1 MTRHTRY
8 AIYYAPPEGSGLAA
22 FGAAWLGWDAAT
34 GQPAAH
40 PDLGLDAARLT
51 STPRKYGF
59 HGTLKPPFR
68 LADGTDRTQ
77 LSAAVAGVAAR
88 HNCFDLPVRLARLG
102 RFCAVVPV
110 GEAPALA
117 ALAALAGDCVQALDR
132 FRAPPTAKELTKRRA
147 GGLSPAQEANLTAWG
162 YPYVLDEFRFHL
174 TLTGALAAEEAE
186 AVEATLADA
195 TAGLT
200 AEPLPVREI
209 CLFGEEADGHFRIL
223 ERHALTA

>member
-8 AIYYAPPEGSGLAA
+8 AVYYAPPDGSELAT

-34 GQPAAH
+34 GQPTAH

-51 STPRKYGF
+51 ATPRKYGF

-68 LADGTDRTQ
+68 LAEGTTEAE
-77 LSAAVAGVAAR
+77 LSAAVVQVAAA
-88 HNCFDLPVRLARLG
+88 HASFDLPIRLARLG
-102 RFCAVVPV
+102 RFCALVPM
-110 GEAPALA
+110 GEAA

-132 FRAPPTAKELTKRRA
+132 FRAPPTPDELAKRRA
-147 GGLSPAQEANLTAWG
+147 GGLTPAQEANLTTWG

-174 TLTGALAAEEAE
+174 TLTGAIATEEAA
-186 AVEATLADA
+186 AVEAALADA
-195 TAGLT
+195 TAHLT
-200 AEPLPVREI
+200 AEPMPVREI
-209 CLFGEEADGHFRIL
+209 CLFGEAQDGRFRIL